1 VGKTVLARS
10 TLLFLVGAGMLL
22 GWRGSSA
29 AQQPQT
35 PAEVARRV
43 DAHYNHLRSM
53 SVHFTETF
61 HGMGMERKE
70 RGTLLLAKP
79 GRMRWNYTEPP
90 GKLFLLDGKYAYSY
104 NPGDAQVDRYR
115 ARQLDDLRSPLRF
128 LLGHTKLQ
136 KELGNLT
143 MTSEGD
149 KLRLKGTPAGME
161 QQVANVELTVDKDGV
176 IDSMKWQEPNGSV
189 TEFNLLGEQDNP
201 PIPAGTFTFQPPA
214 GVVVVD
220 GMPPI

>member
-1 VGKTVLARS
+1 M
-10 TLLFLVGAGMLL
+10 LLFVLGAGMLL
-22 GWRGSSA
+22 CCRRSFA
-29 AQQPQT
+29 ATDPQT

-61 HGMGMERKE
+61 HGLGMERSE

-79 GRMRWNYTEPP
+79 SRMRWNYSQPA

-104 NPGDAQVDRYR
+104 NPGDAQADRYR
-115 ARQLDDLRSPLRF
+115 AKQLDDMRSPLRF

-136 KELGNLT
+136 KELANLT
-143 MTSEGD
+143 MAPQGD
-149 KLRLKGTPAGME
+149 KLRLKGNPVGME
-161 QQVANVELTVDKDGV
+161 QQIANVELIVDKDGA

-189 TEFNLLGEQDNP
+189 TEFKLRGEQDNP
-201 PIPAGTFTFQPPA
+201 SIPAGTFTFQPPA
-214 GVVVVD
+214 GIVVVD